1 MAVLMGV
8 APSSKTI
15 VPVGDTP
22 PLGGVTVAVSVT
34 DCPPVALAG
43 DAVKAT
49 VGTAVEAT
57 FTNAVFEVLVLKS
70 MSPE

>member
-8 APSSKTI
+8 APFSKTI
-15 VPVGDTP
+15 VPVGDAP

-34 DCPPVALAG
+34 DCPAVVLAG
-43 DAVKAT
+43 VAVKAM

-57 FTNAVFEVLVLKS
+57 FTNAVFEVPALKS
-70 MSPE
+70 ISPE